1 MAGAGLEHAVDRILQ
16 EPGCGAGGAV
26 AELPAGRRKP
36 GEARIVSEIVLVL
49 AVADNGVIGKDGAI
63 PWHISDDMKR
73 FKALTLGHTVVMGRK
88 TWDSLPK
95 KPLPGRVNVVVTHQK
110 DWYAEGAITA
120 SSLGQ
125 ATSGTSGTVMVIGGA
140 EIYER
145 ALPLAT
151 RIELTEIHKDFD
163 GDARFVLD
171 RKGWHETAREDHV
184 TPDGLS
190 YSYVTLTR

>member
-1 MAGAGLEHAVDRILQ
+1 
-16 EPGCGAGGAV
+16 
-26 AELPAGRRKP
+26 
-36 GEARIVSEIVLVL
+36 VSEIVLVL
-49 AVADNGVIGKDGAI
+49 AIAQNGVIGKNGAI

-95 KPLPGRVNVVVTHQK
+95 KPLPGRVNVVVTRQQ
-110 DWYAEGAITA
+110 DWQAEGAVVA
-120 SSLGQ
+120 HSLGQ
-125 ATSGTSGTVMVIGGA
+125 ATAGTSGAVMVIGGA

-151 RIELTEIHKDFD
+151 RIELTEVHKNFP
-163 GDARFVLD
+163 GDAFFAFN
-171 RKGWHETAREDHV
+171 RKGWHETAREDRV
-184 TPDGLS
+184 TPDGVR

>member
-1 MAGAGLEHAVDRILQ
+1 M
-16 EPGCGAGGAV
+16 
-26 AELPAGRRKP
+26 
-36 GEARIVSEIVLVL
+36 SEIVLVL
-49 AVADNGVIGKDGAI
+49 AVAQNGIIGKKGAI

-95 KPLPGRVNVVVTHQK
+95 KPLPGRINVVVTRQQ
-110 DWYAEGAITA
+110 DWQAEGAVVA
-120 SSLGQ
+120 HSLGQ
-125 ATSGTSGTVMVIGGA
+125 ATAGTSGTVMVIGGA

-151 RIELTEIHKDFD
+151 RIELTEVHKDFA
-163 GDARFVLD
+163 GDASFTFD
-171 RKGWHETAREDHV
+171 RKGWHETAREERV
-184 TPDGLS
+184 TPEGLR